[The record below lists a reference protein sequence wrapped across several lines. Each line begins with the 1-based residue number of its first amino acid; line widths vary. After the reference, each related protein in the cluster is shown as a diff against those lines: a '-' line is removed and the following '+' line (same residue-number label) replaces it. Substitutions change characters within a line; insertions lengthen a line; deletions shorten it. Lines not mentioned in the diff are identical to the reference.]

1 MLAVFTNT
9 NFSNN
14 TNEPDG
20 LYSWS
25 FLLEFYPHSIRTIR
39 VRLKT
44 RNAGDFT
51 NTNFSNK
58 ANEPDGL

>member
-44 RNAGDFT
+44 RNAGGFYEHES
-51 NTNFSNK
+51 FK
-58 ANEPDGL
+58 